1 MPASR
6 ERCKGWGVKRWA
18 QLQAGARWSAG
29 WLTTCGVLALA
40 ACGGGG
46 GGSPA
51 SLGAATPSVGTSV
64 ALSGCSIFPA
74 TAIFNTRIDNTAA
87 FPVHPSNTAW
97 KNAIDSSGTRRLHLD
112 WGQSEDQSQHGTYWG
127 IPINVVDGASV
138 RTNWPLVSYPN
149 PAGGDSAPDESDCA
163 VASGGGYALQRNC
176 QAVSAPHLPIPQDA
190 SLKVEGGYCPV
201 GQDCGAGDHHILVLE
216 TGSCRLWEAYY
227 ATGSA
232 EQSTNGAWELY
243 GSAAWDLNSLE
254 QRPDGW
260 TSADAAGL
268 PIMPLLVRADEAS
281 AGEIK
286 HLLRVTLHGG
296 ALAATYVWPA
306 RHKAGSGA
314 GPIPFGALL
323 RLRADFVIPSNWNTQ
338 AKAVATAM
346 KRYGLY
352 VADIGSD
359 LYIQGEPSAQW
370 QSSTWDQLQTINLS
384 QFEFVSLAGITGRA
398 GFNSNSL
405 AASW

>member
-1 MPASR
+1 MPSRVVRRVIGLAFAS
-6 ERCKGWGVKRWA
+6 
-18 QLQAGARWSAG
+18 SA
-29 WLTTCGVLALA
+29 LVLS
-40 ACGGGG
+40 ACGGG

-51 SLGAATPSVGTSV
+51 PGNGAPATPSVGTSV
-64 ALSGCSIFPA
+64 ALSGCSIFPP
-74 TAIFNTRIDNTAA
+74 TAIFNTRIDDTTA

-97 KNAIDSSGTRRLHLD
+97 KNAIDASGTRRLHLD

-127 IPINVVDGASV
+127 IPINVVDGAAV
-138 RTNWPLVSYPN
+138 RTNWPLVSYPGG
-149 PAGGDSAPDESDCA
+149 PADESDCA
-163 VASGGGYALQRNC
+163 VASGSGTYTLQRNC
-176 QAVSAPHLPIPQDA
+176 QGVAAPHLPIPVDA

-201 GQDCGAGDHHILVLE
+201 GQDCGAADHHILVLE

-227 ATGSA
+227 STGSA
-232 EQSTNGAWELY
+232 EQSANGAWVLY

-254 QRPDGW
+254 QRPADW

-286 HLLRVTLHGG
+286 HPLRVTLGG
-296 ALAATYVWPA
+296 GSLAASYVWPA
-306 RHKAGSGA
+306 RHKAGSGG
-314 GPIPFGALL
+314 GPIPFGALM
-323 RLRADFVIPSNWNTQ
+323 RLRADFVIPSSWNTQ

-352 VADIGSD
+352 VADIGSA

-370 QSSTWDQLQTINLS
+370 QSATWDQLQTINLS